1 MKRPR
6 RIKIVVGTRGSQLAL
21 IQAEQVA
28 QVLEAR
34 WADLKVEIKIIKTR
48 GDDEK
53 TAVADIRA
61 GRKGLFTGAIENALL
76 ENQIELAIHSAK
88 DLPSIMATKT
98 EIAAVLSRAAVGD
111 VLVATTPCDLNSLAP
126 DGIVATGSVRR
137 KHQLRWKRPDI
148 EIVDLRGNV
157 PTRLQKLATDRWHAI
172 ILAQAGLERLGL
184 SLNEQ
189 RIDFEGNEFFA
200 TLLPPEVFLPAGG
213 QGVIALQVR
222 SDDEQLRD
230 LVDAINDFD
239 TRLALRAEREFLRL
253 LHADCD
259 QPVGVLATVDGSMM
273 KIRGQIFDIG
283 ATAPR
288 QGSVEGASEDAE
300 KLAAQLLEKINA
312 E

>member
-1 MKRPR
+1 M
-6 RIKIVVGTRGSQLAL
+6 
-21 IQAEQVA
+21 
-28 QVLEAR
+28 
-34 WADLKVEIKIIKTR
+34 
-48 GDDEK
+48 
-53 TAVADIRA
+53 
-61 GRKGLFTGAIENALL
+61 
-76 ENQIELAIHSAK
+76 
-88 DLPSIMATKT
+88 
-98 EIAAVLSRAAVGD
+98 
-111 VLVATTPCDLNSLAP
+111 
-126 DGIVATGSVRR
+126 
-137 KHQLRWKRPDI
+137 
-148 EIVDLRGNV
+148 

-184 SLNEQ
+184 NKNEQ

-213 QGVIALQVR
+213 QGVIALQIR

-253 LHADCD
+253 LQADCN
-259 QPVGVLATVDGSMM
+259 QPVGVLATVDGSTM

-288 QGSVEGASEDAE
+288 QGSVEGPSEDAE
-300 KLAAQLLEKINA
+300 KLAAQLLEKING